1 MAAIAE
7 KYVANK
13 NATCTLDALPI
24 IVLGGSISFDQQTA
38 DFTSNVSEGHGE
50 DLATTDRY
58 TVEIEGAYDGDTP
71 PTWEPGAKYNF
82 VYGAGNSTY
91 VADGGMYV
99 SGVFRVG
106 TVRWNA
112 PDVKEGLKF
121 NMTLTSQGAVTS
133 VRPGP

>member
-13 NATCTLDALPI
+13 NATLTIDGDDV
-24 IVLGGSISFDQQTA
+24 IVLGGSINFDQQTA

-50 DLATTDRY
+50 DLATTDRW
-58 TVEIEGAYDGDTP
+58 TMEIEAAYDGDTP
-71 PTWEPGAKYNF
+71 PAWEEGKKYTT
-82 VYGAGNSTY
+82 VYGAGNAQY
-91 VADGGMYV
+91 VTDGGLYL

-106 TVRWNA
+106 SVRWNA

-121 NMTLTSQGAVTS
+121 TMTLTSQGAVTK